1 MGNRNSKKSTKCCTI
16 VNIDTKEVFNLTK
29 NELKSQ
35 YIYYPISN
43 KIANK
48 IFGCNFT
55 IYYCNNTKSIYFN
68 NNFVTSN
75 IYDKVYNKIY
85 KNEYI
90 DFSEK
95 LNNKIKLRCDKVT
108 LIPKY
113 IVIIS

>member
-1 MGNRNSKKSTKCCTI
+1 MGNQNSKKSTNCCTI
-16 VNIDTKEVFNLTK
+16 VNIDTHEVFNLTK

-35 YIYYPISN
+35 YRYYPISN

-55 IYYCNNTKSIYFN
+55 IYYCNNSKSIYFN
-68 NNFVTSN
+68 NNYVTSDN
-75 IYDKVYNKIY
+75 YNKSYNKIFS
-85 KNEYI
+85 NEYI

-95 LNNKIKLRCDKVT
+95 LNEKIKLRCDKIT
-108 LIPKY
+108 SIPKY

>member
-48 IFGCNFT
+48 ALKPELSILSPNFCPT
-55 IYYCNNTKSIYFN
+55 
-68 NNFVTSN
+68 
-75 IYDKVYNKIY
+75 
-85 KNEYI
+85 
-90 DFSEK
+90 
-95 LNNKIKLRCDKVT
+95 
-108 LIPKY
+108 
-113 IVIIS
+113 